1 MKSQATRVLDVYGL
15 GPLLIWTATRSEFG
29 PWTRAFFALSGAA
42 TIAYNAANYLELEE
56 LGRIVELGREGQ
68 AARLFDMFALGPAM
82 MYAASSESLPPLPRL
97 ALGLGG
103 AATIANNARVFTEV
117 GRV

>member
-1 MKSQATRVLDVYGL
+1 MLDVYGL
-15 GPLLIWTATRSEFG
+15 GPLLLWTATRPEFP

-42 TIAYNAANYLELEE
+42 TIAYNAANFLELEE

-68 AARLFDMFALGPAM
+68 ALRVFDMVALGPAM
-82 MYAASSESLPPLPRL
+82 MYAASRESIPPLPRL

-103 AATIANNARVFTEV
+103 ALTIANNARNFVEL